1 MEARVARFVVCLARE
16 MHSGGLSGVEE
27 VGAAV
32 LKSADPVSQVVR
44 TAPCQEAEAGREE
57 VSG

>member
-1 MEARVARFVVCLARE
+1 MARFVVCLARA

>member
-1 MEARVARFVVCLARE
+1 VARFVVCLARE
-16 MHSGGLSGVEE
+16 MHSGGLSGAEE
-27 VGAAV
+27 EGAAV

-44 TAPCQEAEAGREE
+44 TVPCQEAEVGREE